1 MENVKYTLL
10 FLLVVVGVA
19 HAAAE
24 VKTVGDIDRLQ
35 SGRVLY
41 EAQAA
46 YNKAKNEAGEGG
58 ALSLPVAP
66 VQGVTPGVT
75 GAAATA
81 VAPGNALPSLEKVV
95 GQEATLRLADGSMT
109 AVRAGDTLDGL
120 TVVSVSVRGVVVR
133 RKADNKLIT
142 LN

>member
-10 FLLVVVGVA
+10 LLLVFGGIS
-19 HAAAE
+19 HAANE

-46 YNKAKNEAGEGG
+46 FNKAKNEAEQGG
-58 ALSLPVAP
+58 AFTSPVGSA
-66 VQGVTPGVT
+66 QG
-75 GAAATA
+75 ATA
-81 VAPGNALPSLEKVV
+81 AQPGMPASTAANTMPSLEKVV

-109 AVRAGDTLDGL
+109 SVRAGDTLGGL
-120 TVVSVSVRGVVVR
+120 TVVSVSLRGVVVR
-133 RKADNKLIT
+133 RKADNQLLT

>member
-10 FLLVVVGVA
+10 LLVAGGVA
-19 HAAAE
+19 HAATE
-24 VKTVGDIDRLQ
+24 IKTVGDIDRLQ

-46 YNKAKNEAGEGG
+46 FNKAKNEAGQGE
-58 ALSLPVAP
+58 ALSLPVGPA
-66 VQGVTPGVT
+66 QGVTAAQPGMP
-75 GAAATA
+75 AATA
-81 VAPGNALPSLEKVV
+81 ANTMPSLEKVV

-109 AVRAGDTLDGL
+109 SVRAGDSLGGL
-120 TVVSVSVRGVVVR
+120 TVVSVSLRGVVVR
-133 RKADNKLIT
+133 RKADNQLLT